1 MLTRR
6 GAALQILAAGRA
18 LKSGRRIH
26 MRPTLMAAALA
37 ALACLIPAAGEASGP
52 AARSGS
58 YQLEV
63 LDEAGRALP
72 AFARDAR
79 SYVLGSLGQRYLLRL
94 RNGGPRRVEAVV
106 SVDGRD
112 VIDGGPAGWMKRGY
126 LLDPGG
132 EIIIDGYRLT
142 EATVAAF
149 RFSSV
154 PRSYAALVGD
164 ARDVGVIGVAVF
176 TEREHPRLPY
186 PLRSLREPAP
196 RAEPSPGARVEAWSD
211 AAPSAPRAERGA
223 AQRPGLGT
231 EFGEEHD
238 SPVQRVSFERAST
251 RPDAQLAVRYDDRE
265 GLLAAGVDVDA
276 NRWARHGEVRLR
288 ETAEPFRRSG
298 AFAEPPPGWRSDHA
312 SRAP

>member
-1 MLTRR
+1 
-6 GAALQILAAGRA
+6 
-18 LKSGRRIH
+18 
-26 MRPTLMAAALA
+26 MRPTLIAAALA
-37 ALACLIPAAGEASGP
+37 ALACLTPAAGEARAP

-72 AFARDAR
+72 AFSHDAR
-79 SYVLGSLGQRYLLRL
+79 SYVLGALGQRYLLRL

-112 VIDGGPAGWMKRGY
+112 VIDGGPAGWGKRGY

-132 EIIIDGYRLT
+132 EVVIDGFRLT

-154 PRSYAALVGD
+154 PRSYAALMGD

-176 TEREHPRLPY
+176 TERERPRLPY
-186 PLRSLREPAP
+186 PLRPLRSPAP
-196 RAEPSPGARVEAWSD
+196 RAEATPGEARSD
-211 AAPSAPRAERGA
+211 AVPSAPRAERGA
-223 AQRPGLGT
+223 APRPGLGT
-231 EFGEEHD
+231 EFGEEHE
-238 SPVQRVSFERAST
+238 SPVQRVSFDRAST
-251 RPDAQLAVRYDDRE
+251 RPDALLAVRYDDRE
-265 GLLAAGVDVDA
+265 GLLAAGVDVDG
-276 NRWARHGEVRLR
+276 NRWARHGEARLR

-298 AFAEPPPGWRSDHA
+298 SFAEPPPGWRSEQA